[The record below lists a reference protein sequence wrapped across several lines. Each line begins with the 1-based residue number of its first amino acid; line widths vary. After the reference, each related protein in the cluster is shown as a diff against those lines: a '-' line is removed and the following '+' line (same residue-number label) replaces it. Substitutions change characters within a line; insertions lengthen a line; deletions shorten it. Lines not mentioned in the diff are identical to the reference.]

1 MREAVNFIGRLGGR
15 GAPCLE
21 RLTLPSEVTIRLNV
35 GFPVPVY
42 GWAGAMVGP
51 IPEWNVGT
59 VVEVIKAGARLETD
73 VPDNGSAIWTD
84 VSDIG
89 TVLELEVTGFDH
101 VVMTG
106 GRIYVVMSSS

>member
-1 MREAVNFIGRLGGR
+1 MREAVNFLGRLGGR

-35 GFPVPVY
+35 GLPVPVY
-42 GWAGAMVGP
+42 GCADVMVGP
-51 IPEWNVGT
+51 MPEWNVGT
-59 VVEVIKAGARLETD
+59 VVEVTEVEVIKAGALLETD
-73 VPDNGSAIWTD
+73 VIDM
-84 VSDIG
+84 G